1 MRLVLVMMAPVGHIL
16 SLHVMPVISGAEVI
30 LLASVVN
37 LGRLVLAVKTRNL
50 ADDDKPLK

>member
-1 MRLVLVMMAPVGHIL
+1 MAALGYI
-16 SLHVMPVISGAEVI
+16 ISYKVVRPLINGAEMN
-30 LLASVVN
+30 LLAFVVN

>member
-1 MRLVLVMMAPVGHIL
+1 MRLVVVMMAPVGHIF
-16 SLHVMPVISGAEVI
+16 SLNVMPVISGAEFL